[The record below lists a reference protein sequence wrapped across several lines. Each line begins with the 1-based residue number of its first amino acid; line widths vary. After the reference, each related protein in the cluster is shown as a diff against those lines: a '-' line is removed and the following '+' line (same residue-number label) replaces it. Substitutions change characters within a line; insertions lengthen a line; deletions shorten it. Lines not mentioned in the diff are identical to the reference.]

1 MLGVFFYKKKKR
13 VTMKSFSRK
22 IRGLKWH
29 FMKITLA
36 VLCSKEKKNVD
47 EEVHNKAVITLW
59 MLVMDSSV
67 NIKEW
72 CREHFER
79 ESTGLGNQ
87 LDIRIQRRSSK
98 QARRRTDSEIMSLG
112 A

>member
-1 MLGVFFYKKKKR
+1 MVFYGDHSSS
-13 VTMKSFSRK
+13 TMQQ
-22 IRGLKWH
+22 G
-29 FMKITLA
+29 
-36 VLCSKEKKNVD
+36 ENNVG

-59 MLVMDSSV
+59 ILVMDSSG
-67 NIKEW
+67 NIKGW

-87 LDIRIQRRSSK
+87 LDIKIWGKSSK
-98 QARRRTDSEIMSLG
+98 QARRSRTDSEIMSLG

>member
-1 MLGVFFYKKKKR
+1 
-13 VTMKSFSRK
+13 
-22 IRGLKWH
+22 
-29 FMKITLA
+29 
-36 VLCSKEKKNVD
+36 
-47 EEVHNKAVITLW
+47 
-59 MLVMDSSV
+59 MDSSV

>member
-1 MLGVFFYKKKKR
+1 MVSYEDYSSS
-13 VTMKSFSRK
+13 TMQQ
-22 IRGLKWH
+22 G
-29 FMKITLA
+29 
-36 VLCSKEKKNVD
+36 EKNVD
-47 EEVHNKAVITLW
+47 EEVRNKAVITLW

-72 CREHFER
+72 CREHLER

-98 QARRRTDSEIMSLG
+98 QARRSRTDSEIMSLG

>member
-1 MLGVFFYKKKKR
+1 
-13 VTMKSFSRK
+13 MKSFSRK
-22 IRGLKWH
+22 IRGLKWY

-36 VLCSKEKKNVD
+36 VLCSKEKKML
-47 EEVHNKAVITLW
+47 KKKSIIRLTLW
-59 MLVMDSSV
+59 ILVMDSGG
-67 NIKEW
+67 NIKAW

-87 LDIRIQRRSSK
+87 LDIKIRGRSSK
-98 QARRRTDSEIMSLG
+98 QARRSRTDSEIMSLG

>member
-1 MLGVFFYKKKKR
+1 
-13 VTMKSFSRK
+13 MKSFSRK
-22 IRGLKWH
+22 IRGLKWY

-36 VLCSKEKKNVD
+36 VLCSKEKKML
-47 EEVHNKAVITLW
+47 KKKSIIRLTLW
-59 MLVMDSSV
+59 ILVMDSSG
-67 NIKEW
+67 NIKGW

-87 LDIRIQRRSSK
+87 LDIKIRGRSSK
-98 QARRRTDSEIMSLG
+98 QARRSRTDSEIMSLG

>member
-22 IRGLKWH
+22 IRGLKWY

-36 VLCSKEKKNVD
+36 VLCSKEKKML
-47 EEVHNKAVITLW
+47 KKKSIIRLTLW
-59 MLVMDSSV
+59 ILVMDSGG
-67 NIKEW
+67 NIKAW

-79 ESTGLGNQ
+79 ESAGLGNQ
-87 LDIRIQRRSSK
+87 LDIKIRGRSSK
-98 QARRRTDSEIMSLG
+98 QARRSRTDSEIMSLG